1 MGDKIKIEVI
11 KNGCNGYLVESE
23 KTAILIDPGLNGRKD
38 WLLKRCQEKK
48 VSLILLTH
56 GHMDHI
62 QCVAELA
69 HTLHI
74 PIAMNE
80 KDEALI
86 EDNLSQAMHGRGIR
100 GKILSFFSKLSTKAS
115 HMEPFKIDIPLNDEK
130 VYTHE
135 DLAIEV
141 IKLPGHTKG
150 SIGFKIG
157 DHVFVGDALMNM
169 FHPEISLLYDS
180 AQDLENSARK
190 IQVLGKCRIHFGHG
204 EDVENRQWI

>member
-1 MGDKIKIEVI
+1 MGEKIKIEVI

-23 KTAILIDPGLNGRKD
+23 ETAILVDPGLNGKKD

-69 HTLHI
+69 HRLHI

-80 KDEALI
+80 QDETLI
-86 EDNLSQAMHGRGIR
+86 KNNLFQAMHGRGFR
-100 GKILSFFSKLSTKAS
+100 GKIIGFFSTLSAKAS
-115 HMEPFKIDIPLNDEK
+115 HIEPFKIDIPLDDEK
-130 VYTHE
+130 VYIHE

-141 IKLPGHTKG
+141 IKLPGHTRG

-157 DHVFVGDALMNM
+157 EHVFVGDALMNM
-169 FHPEISLLYDS
+169 FHPEISLLYEN
-180 AQDLENSARK
+180 AQELEESARK
-190 IQVLGKCRIHFGHG
+190 IQALGKCRIHFGHG
-204 EDVENRQWI
+204 EEIENRQWI